1 MGKIL
6 HTQPKTIAFVLM
18 KEEKKGDNEFVHAS
32 YFNVTLKDLEKKSDI
47 CLFWLPEIP
56 LKEELCFISSK
67 RSLKS
72 E

>member
-1 MGKIL
+1 
-6 HTQPKTIAFVLM
+6 M

>member
-1 MGKIL
+1 M
-6 HTQPKTIAFVLM
+6 
-18 KEEKKGDNEFVHAS
+18 
-32 YFNVTLKDLEKKSDI
+32 TLKDLEKKSDI
-47 CLFWLPEIP
+47 CLFWLPEIL